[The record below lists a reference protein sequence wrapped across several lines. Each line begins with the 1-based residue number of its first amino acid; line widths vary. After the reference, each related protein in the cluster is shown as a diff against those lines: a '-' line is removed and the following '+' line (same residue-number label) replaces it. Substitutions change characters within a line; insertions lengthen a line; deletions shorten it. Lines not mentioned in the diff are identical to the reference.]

1 MYLGNF
7 IKKIDKRYHKVFFS
21 GIAYNSSLVKKN
33 YIFFAIKGNKLDGN
47 DYIKD
52 AIKNGAKIIVSEKKI
67 NFQNKGIIFIKSKNP
82 RKLLAELSYKF
93 VENNIKKKIAVT
105 GTNGKS
111 SVADFYYQI
120 LNLSKK
126 RVASIGTIGVQSKN
140 KKRDIEN
147 TTLNPIELSKII
159 NNLGLKKIDHIIL
172 EASSHGLKQNRLDG
186 LLFDVGIFTNL
197 SHDHLDYHKNFKDY
211 LKSKLYLF
219 KYLIKKKGYI
229 ISDSTIPQFNELK
242 RIATKKQLKLATVFA
257 KNSDLELVSHIY
269 NKEHQILKI
278 KYKSQIFEVRLNLI
292 GKIQIKN
299 ILMAILAAIKS
310 NLRIQDISK
319 IISKL
324 KPVEGRLEKVGTLK
338 NKSRVLLDYA
348 HTPEALKTVLISI
361 KDQFPLS
368 KIFLVFGCG
377 GDRDKDKRFKM
388 GKIASKYVHKI
399 YLTDDNPRSEDPKK
413 I

>member
-7 IKKIDKRYHKVFFS
+7 IKKLDKKHHNIFFS
-21 GIAYNSSLVKKN
+21 GITFNSALVKKN
-33 YIFFAIKGNKLDGN
+33 YIFFAIKGNKFDGN
-47 DYIKD
+47 DYIQV
-52 AIKNGAKIIVSEKKI
+52 AIKKGAKIIISENKI
-67 NFQNKGIIFIKSKNP
+67 NSHNNDVIYLQNKNP

-93 VENNIKKKIAVT
+93 IKKKIKKLIAVT

-120 LNLSKK
+120 LNLNKK
-126 RVASIGTIGVQSKN
+126 RAASIGTIGVQSKN
-140 KKRDIEN
+140 KKRNIEN
-147 TTLNPIELSKII
+147 TTLNPIELSKTI

-186 LLFDVGIFTNL
+186 LSFDLGIFTNL

-219 KYLIKKKGYI
+219 KYLIKKRGYI
-229 ISDSTIPQFNELK
+229 ILDSTIPQFKEIK
-242 RIATKKQLKLATVFA
+242 RISNRKKLKLETVFG
-257 KNSDLELVSHIY
+257 KNSNLELVSHVY

-310 NLRIQDISK
+310 NLRMEDISK
-319 IISKL
+319 IICKL
-324 KPVEGRLEKVGTLK
+324 KPVEGRLEKIGKLK
-338 NKSRVLLDYA
+338 NKSKVLLDYA
-348 HTPEALKTVLISI
+348 HTPDALKTVLINI
-361 KDQFPLS
+361 KDQFPSS

-377 GDRDKDKRFKM
+377 GDRD
-388 GKIASKYVHKI
+388 
-399 YLTDDNPRSEDPKK
+399 
-413 I
+413 